1 MSELIQLFTEN
12 QRASMF
18 AGGLGLSLALIVWAI
33 LTQLEERDSVRKTL
47 RQLDDYEV
55 ENVRDQELLIPLKDR
70 LVGPVVDMLSRFG
83 GRLNPPDYVESVRR
97 KHTQAGIS
105 SPDAV
110 ERFLALRLLGFVFIP
125 VFLVV
130 MLVFNP
136 LNVSGFVKWGLI
148 GLGVFVG
155 ATGPASTLKKKIDER
170 QTAIQR
176 ALPDILDLLV
186 ISVEAGLGFEQAL
199 DRVIA
204 SVPGELSDEFARVL
218 GETRAGA
225 NRADALR
232 SMDARCDTAEVRS
245 FVLAMI
251 QADTFGVS
259 IGRVLRSQA
268 DEMRIKRR
276 QRAQESAQKAPVKMM
291 LPMVFCIFPALFVV
305 VLGPAMINIVKN
317 FG

>member
-1 MSELIQLFTEN
+1 MSELITLFTEN
-12 QRASMF
+12 QRATMF

-70 LVGPVVDMLSRFG
+70 LVGPVVEMLSRFG

-110 ERFLALRLLGFVFIP
+110 ERFLALRLMGFVFIP

-291 LPMVFCIFPALFVV
+291 LPMVFCIYPALFVV

>member
-1 MSELIQLFTEN
+1 MSDLIELFTDNE
-12 QRASMF
+12 RATMF
-18 AGGLGLSLALIVWAI
+18 AGGIGLSLALIVWAI
-33 LTQLEERDSVRKTL
+33 LTQLEERDAVRKTL

-55 ENVRDQELLIPLKDR
+55 ENVRDHELLIPLKDR

-83 GRLNPPDYVESVRR
+83 GRLNPPDYVESIRR

-125 VFLVV
+125 VFLIV

-136 LNVSGFVKWGLI
+136 LNVSGMVKWGLI

>member
-1 MSELIQLFTEN
+1 MSDLIQLFSEN
-12 QRASMF
+12 QRATLF
-18 AGGLGLSLALIVWAI
+18 AGGIGLSLALIVWAI
-33 LTQLEERDSVRKTL
+33 LTQLEERDAVRKTL

-55 ENVRDQELLIPLKDR
+55 ENVRDQELLVPLKDR
-70 LVGPVVDMLSRFG
+70 IVAPFVDMLSRFG
-83 GRLNPPDYVESVRR
+83 GRLNPPDYVESIRQ

-110 ERFLALRLLGFVFIP
+110 ERFLALRLLGFVFVP

-136 LNVSGFVKWGLI
+136 LGVSGMVKWGLI

-155 ATGPASTLKKKIDER
+155 ATGPASTLKKKIDAR

-232 SMDARCDTAEVRS
+232 SMDARCDTPEVRS